1 MEILLGI
8 MLLLALLV
16 IIIQFVFFKRA
27 AGDGTTGSLDS
38 LEVALQR
45 VFLEEAQRSR
55 EADDKAARE
64 LRAEIRDTLAVTQ
77 ESLTDQVVKLGAAQQ
92 GGLEKL
98 SQDTQRLLGDTQKR
112 LAEIHQ
118 AIATQMATLQAGNE
132 KKLEEMRQ
140 TVDEKLQKTL
150 QTRLSESFQLVS
162 KHLQEVQQG
171 LGEMRSL
178 AENVGGLQRVL
189 SNVKTRGTWGEIQL
203 EAILQDLLVAD
214 QYEQNVETVPGTN
227 SRVEFAVKMPGH
239 GTGDVVWLPIDSKF
253 PQEDWMRLQD
263 AIEKG
268 DVAGK
273 EGAERGLRQAVVKS
287 ASDIR
292 EKYVSPPH
300 TIDYGIMFLPTEGL
314 YGEVLR
320 LPGLDA
326 ELRQKYRVVPAG
338 PTTLAAILSSI
349 RLGFRALAIERRSAE
364 IWDVLAAVKEE
375 FGKFEGVIG
384 QLEKQLSTAQNTVS
398 KMGTRSR
405 QMKRKMQDVQ
415 ELPEGS
421 DSAAL
426 LGLPESIEDQVPDE
440 QSEID

>member
-8 MLLLALLV
+8 MLLLALVV
-16 IIIQFVFFKRA
+16 IIVQFAYFRRSGSGVP
-27 AGDGTTGSLDS
+27 DGSLES
-38 LEVALQR
+38 MEGRLQR
-45 VFLEEAQRSR
+45 VFMDEAQRGR
-55 EADDKAARE
+55 EAGDKAGRE
-64 LRAEIRDTLAVTQ
+64 LRGEIRDTPAVTQ
-77 ESLTDQVVKLGAAQQ
+77 ETLTDQVVKLGAAQQ

-118 AIATQMATLQAGNE
+118 AIATQMASLQQSNE
-132 KKLEEMRQ
+132 KKLEEVRQ

-150 QTRLSESFQLVS
+150 QTRLAESFQLVS
-162 KHLQEVQQG
+162 KHLQQVQQG

-203 EAILQDLLVAD
+203 EAILQDLLVID
-214 QYEQNVETVPGTN
+214 QYERNVETVPGTN

-239 GTGDVVWLPIDSKF
+239 GNGDVVWLPMDSKF

-268 DVAGK
+268 DLAGK
-273 EGAERGLRQAVVKS
+273 ESAERGLRQAVVKA
-287 ASDIR
+287 ASDIS

-320 LPGLDA
+320 LPGLDT
-326 ELRQKYRVVPAG
+326 ELRQRYRVVPAG

-364 IWDVLAAVKEE
+364 IWDVLSAVKEE
-375 FGKFEGVIG
+375 FGKFETVIG
-384 QLEKQLSTAQNTVS
+384 ALEKQLATAQNTVS

-415 ELPEGS
+415 DLPEGS
-421 DSAAL
+421 DSAEL
-426 LGLPESIEDQVPDE
+426 LGLPESIDDE
-440 QSEID
+440 IVEE